1 MLRGALSSA
10 NNDTQGCS
18 HSILRSMTSSMSCER
33 RANQPRLAF
42 SWTSSTPW
50 RHSKELNNAPVL
62 AASAGDPYGGPSRV
76 IWRRTTDAFAID
88 PISAA

>member
-18 HSILRSMTSSMSCER
+18 HSILRSMTSSMSCEPTS
-33 RANQPRLAF
+33 ASAF
-42 SWTSSTPW
+42 SETSSTPW
-50 RHSKELNNAPVL
+50 RHSKELNNPSVL

-76 IWRRTTDAFAID
+76 IWRRITDAFAID